1 MMVLRQPI
9 SSRAGSRVVV
19 FSKSVRNADP
29 IGVVSLTFLCWPA
42 AAFEAEWVKSPG
54 AVVPPMN
61 EIFLRLHDRCAEQPG
76 PYGLVP
82 DDPLALLQQFATVAE
97 RYPCFA

>member
-1 MMVLRQPI
+1 
-9 SSRAGSRVVV
+9 
-19 FSKSVRNADP
+19 
-29 IGVVSLTFLCWPA
+29 
-42 AAFEAEWVKSPG
+42 
-54 AVVPPMN
+54 MN